1 MAGVTHG
8 QRVVLVGRE
17 HLVHVHVQVLVG
29 VVELQEVRLGAGI
42 QNGLEVV
49 VAHRHT
55 PRTTEVVVARAGGV
69 VGDVALVEEVA
80 GGHVTA
86 SNTAHQLV

>member
-1 MAGVTHG
+1 M
-8 QRVVLVGRE
+8 
-17 HLVHVHVQVLVG
+17 
-29 VVELQEVRLGAGI
+29 ELQEVGLGAGI

-69 VGDVALVEEVA
+69 VGDVALVEEVTGSYIA
-80 GGHVTA
+80 A